1 MKVLNLRCSNGHGF
15 EGWFASEDEF
25 MEQNGGGLSQCPL
38 CADSVITR
46 MPSAPRLNLSGA
58 REPDKAPAAPATPT
72 SGTEVQPADLQALW
86 LATVRH
92 VLANTE
98 DVGERFAEE
107 ARRIHYGEAPQRGIR
122 GQVNPQQRD
131 ELLDEGI
138 EIIALPIPRALD
150 GPMQ

>member
-15 EGWFASEDEF
+15 EGWFASDDEF
-25 MEQNGGGLSQCPL
+25 MEQNGDGLLQCPL

-58 REPDKAPAAPATPT
+58 REPEQAAAVVTPGADVPA
-72 SGTEVQPADLQALW
+72 ADLQALW
-86 LATVRH
+86 MKAVRH

-107 ARRIHYGEAPQRGIR
+107 ARRIHYGESAQRGIR
-122 GQVNPQQRD
+122 GQVDAQQRD
-131 ELLDEGI
+131 ELIEEGI

-150 GPMQ
+150 GPLQ

>member
-15 EGWFASEDEF
+15 EGWFASDDEF
-25 MEQNGGGLSQCPL
+25 MEQNGGGLLQCPL

-58 REPDKAPAAPATPT
+58 REPEQAAAAATP
-72 SGTEVQPADLQALW
+72 GADVPAADLQALW
-86 LATVRH
+86 MKAVRH
-92 VLANTE
+92 VLAHTE

-107 ARRIHYGEAPQRGIR
+107 ARRIHYGESAQRGIR
-122 GQVNPQQRD
+122 GQVDAQQRD
-131 ELLDEGI
+131 ELIEEGI

-150 GPMQ
+150 GPLQ